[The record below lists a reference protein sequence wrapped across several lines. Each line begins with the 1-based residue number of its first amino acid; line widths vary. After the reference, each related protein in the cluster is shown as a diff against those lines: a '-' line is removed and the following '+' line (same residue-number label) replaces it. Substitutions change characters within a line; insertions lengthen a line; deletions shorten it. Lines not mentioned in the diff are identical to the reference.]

1 MPTQS
6 EALRLMLEAISAMRE
21 AGYTQEDVQ
30 ELAGE
35 AWDHLEGVATSPTPL
50 VTASTAAAASSGGHP
65 TSGPSWCVTR
75 VPGAASPGK
84 GGTSAAG
91 STPTPRDTAA
101 RPHAVPKSSSPDV
114 YQESQAN

>member
-35 AWDHLEGVATSPTPL
+35 AWDHLEG
-50 VTASTAAAASSGGHP
+50 GGHQ
-65 TSGPSWCVTR
+65 
-75 VPGAASPGK
+75 
-84 GGTSAAG
+84 
-91 STPTPRDTAA
+91 
-101 RPHAVPKSSSPDV
+101 PHAFGHCINCGRVIIGWSS
-114 YQESQAN
+114 YQWSILVRDPCPRCGKPW